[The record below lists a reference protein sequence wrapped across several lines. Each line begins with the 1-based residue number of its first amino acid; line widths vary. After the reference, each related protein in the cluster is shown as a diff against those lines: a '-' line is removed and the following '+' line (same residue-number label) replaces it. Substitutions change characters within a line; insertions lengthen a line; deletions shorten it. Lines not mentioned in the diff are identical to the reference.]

1 MLYSR
6 MFVKL
11 FENNYVDDMTMV
23 TLSIRQMRTSFL
35 AMDSNKNTTNDA
47 CSLEAAYNDKP
58 IIGH

>member
-1 MLYSR
+1 

-35 AMDSNKNTTNDA
+35 AMDSNQNTTKNA
-47 CSLEAAYNDKP
+47 CSLQAAYNDEP
-58 IIGH
+58 LIGH